1 MTESEK
7 YMREALLEAE
17 KAFAAGEVPIGA
29 VMVREGEIIARGH
42 NLRNTDK
49 NPLRHAEIDVIDQAA
64 GIVGDWR
71 LEDCVLYV
79 TVEPCP
85 MCAGAIVQARIPKV
99 VFGTRNSK
107 AGCAGSILDLL
118 NEPRFNHQVEVEEGI
133 LQPEC
138 SEIMKRFF
146 KRFRKNNKAEQGNPE
161 EKSVI
166 PADFTEN

>member
-1 MTESEK
+1 MTEQDLY
-7 YMREALLEAE
+7 YMKEALLEGE
-17 KAFAAGEVPIGA
+17 KALAEGEVPIGA
-29 VMVREGEIIARGH
+29 VMVRGGEIIARGH
-42 NLRNTDK
+42 NMRNTAK
-49 NPLRHAEIDVIDQAA
+49 NPLRHAEIDVINEAA

-71 LEDCVLYV
+71 LEDCTLYV

-85 MCAGAIVQARIPKV
+85 MCAGAIVQARIPRV

-118 NEPRFNHQVEVEEGI
+118 NEPRFNHQVEVEEGL

-146 KRFRKNNKAEQGNPE
+146 HRFRKNKAAEETAEKQPE
-161 EKSVI
+161 NE
-166 PADFTEN
+166 A

>member
-1 MTESEK
+1 MTEQDLY
-7 YMREALLEAE
+7 YMKEALLEGE
-17 KAFAAGEVPIGA
+17 KALAEGEVPIGA
-29 VMVREGEIIARGH
+29 VMVRNGEIIARGH
-42 NLRNTDK
+42 NMRNTAK
-49 NPLRHAEIDVIDQAA
+49 NPLRHAEIDVINEAA

-71 LEDCVLYV
+71 MEDCTLYV

-85 MCAGAIVQARIPKV
+85 MCAGAIVQARIPRV

-118 NEPRFNHQVEVEEGI
+118 NEPRFNHQVEVEEGL

-146 KRFRKNNKAEQGNPE
+146 RRFRKNKAAEETAEKQPE
-161 EKSVI
+161 
-166 PADFTEN
+166 TEA